1 MLLYHLVFNIFETR
15 ICLKRNTGVPKV
27 ERRKMER
34 FSLELP
40 ALLSIVDESGNP
52 KTLEAMTNNI
62 CAGGVYCLMDK
73 PLSVGTDVKMDLT
86 ISLKKVNKKTRINVS
101 GSVIRTE
108 DQGMA
113 VCFGKRYRIE
123 PFKDKS

>member
-15 ICLKRNTGVPKV
+15 ICLKRNTGVTKV

-52 KTLEAMTNNI
+52 KTFEAVTNNI
-62 CAGGVYCLMDK
+62 CAGGVYFVIDK
-73 PLSVGTDVKMDLT
+73 PLSVGTDVKTDLM

-101 GSVIRTE
+101 GAVIRKDE
-108 DQGMA
+108 NGMA
-113 VCFGKRYRIE
+113 ICFDEKYIISPYE
-123 PFKDKS
+123 M